1 MHIVELST
9 LSIID
14 LTTLTDKIT
23 VQSVVFKN
31 TYLKIK
37 ISKSKVFMHLGRL
50 K

>member
-31 TYLKIK
+31 TNSIAKREIT
-37 ISKSKVFMHLGRL
+37 SQSFSSS
-50 K
+50 